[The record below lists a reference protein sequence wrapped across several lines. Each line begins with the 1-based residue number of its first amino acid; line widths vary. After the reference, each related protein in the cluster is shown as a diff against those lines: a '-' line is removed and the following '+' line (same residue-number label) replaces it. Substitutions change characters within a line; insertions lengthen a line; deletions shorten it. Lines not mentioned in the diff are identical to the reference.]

1 MSDLISREAAI
12 KMLQE
17 KAQGYVVSMFATMT
31 ECNIAKIVAMECAN
45 ELNGLPAVD
54 AEPVRHGYWLWR
66 DEWTQVIGE
75 PTEHETGWECSVCH
89 TELESYI
96 YEAISESAEIEGYEP
111 KMEYCPKCGAKMDL
125 EDDDE

>member
-12 KMLQE
+12 KMICE
-17 KAQGYVVSMFATMT
+17 GGYMT
-31 ECNIAKIVAMECAN
+31 AALAKVEA
-45 ELNGLPAVD
+45 LPTID

-125 EDDDE
+125 EDDE